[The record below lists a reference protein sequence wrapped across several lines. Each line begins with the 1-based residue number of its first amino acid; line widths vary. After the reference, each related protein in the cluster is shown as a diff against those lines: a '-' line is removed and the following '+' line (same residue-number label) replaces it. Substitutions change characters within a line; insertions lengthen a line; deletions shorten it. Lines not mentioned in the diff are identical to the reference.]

1 MIKWLTFGAA
11 ALLVWSGEASAQV
24 KGQEAARFE
33 GVTRPRSPELHA
45 VHNLRIP
52 QTGSVTSPHIDVGM
66 LVSEDVAPNA
76 VVGLGLM
83 NMAGR
88 KKSSATVGMNSG
100 SRRKPA
106 VTFVLHF

>member
-1 MIKWLTFGAA
+1 MTKWLAFGAA

-33 GVTRPRSPELHA
+33 GVTRPAPELHA